1 MLIFFPFPDKSNFCF
16 VRGCTFFGSHGGT
29 RREKFTIKTKVDDN
43 KHETTTIE
51 HKKVLCASVGKCVTG
66 WVASKNHFHMSSSAD

>member
-51 HKKVLCASVGKCVTG
+51 HKASVVYECWWPVRPPQICIT
-66 WVASKNHFHMSSSAD
+66 N

>member
-51 HKKVLCASVGKCVTG
+51 HKKCCVRVLANVK
-66 WVASKNHFHMSSSAD
+66 

>member
-43 KHETTTIE
+43 KHEKTIFS
-51 HKKVLCASVGKCVTG
+51 SVVGLALSIVQFYMFF
-66 WVASKNHFHMSSSAD
+66 SL